1 MNFPRSPMKA
11 HARRS
16 WTGDNTGFASPSYAA
31 GTPQPVLGTPHMP
44 VHGTPR
50 LPVQGTPYLPVHGTP
65 HMPVHGTPRHHVG
78 TPYYPDHRQLDSFQ
92 FGHPRASPG
101 MVSNKSFD
109 YSPYSQASDLRGGF
123 SPAYSELPVIPAG
136 SARRRSH
143 SFTTPAGGGFSPAS
157 LPMGTPAVPMGPV
170 FSPFDGA
177 YPPTPFPPTPGA
189 HPVTP
194 SAYPTT
200 PGVYPSTPSGYPTTP
215 GGYPSTPG
223 VYPTTSRHS
232 RRMYDFAIARDSGYE
247 GADYR
252 RGRRSSSVF
261 QGPSPGYQAAS
272 PAYHRGRRSSSA
284 HQGRPSSMH
293 RGRSSSAHRGRSP
306 SAHRG
311 RSSSAHHAR
320 SSSALRGRSSSAHPA
335 ARGHRRSASAV
346 TFAYPEAT
354 YIAPGMF
361 SNTIKFRVKH
371 AEESGI
377 RLRDILR
384 DDFRV
389 SGKYT
394 YRVHSNSLRDM
405 KIEWPGYPS
414 ANYRVEFRSNS
425 MGNLNL
431 RSLARSL
438 GESCKLYF
446 KANPV
451 PFDWKEARL
460 YCIRDTGGLWK
471 VSLH

>member
-1 MNFPRSPMKA
+1 MNYPRSPMNMKA

-16 WTGDNTGFASPSYAA
+16 WTGDNTGFAGPSYAT
-31 GTPQPVLGTPHMP
+31 GTPQPVLGTPRMP
-44 VHGTPR
+44 AHGTPR
-50 LPVQGTPYLPVHGTP
+50 TPHLPVHGTP
-65 HMPVHGTPRHHVG
+65 HMPVHGTPRHRVG

-123 SPAYSELPVIPAG
+123 SPAYSEPPVIPAG
-136 SARRRSH
+136 TARRRSH
-143 SFTTPAGGGFSPAS
+143 SFTTPAGGGFSPAVGGFAPAP
-157 LPMGTPAVPMGPV
+157 PMGTPANVPMGPV

-177 YPPTPFPPTPGA
+177 YPPTPFPPTP
-189 HPVTP
+189 

-200 PGVYPSTPSGYPTTP
+200 PVGAYPSTPGVYPATPSGYPTTP
-215 GGYPSTPG
+215 G
-223 VYPTTSRHS
+223 VYPATPRHS
-232 RRMYDFAIARDSGYE
+232 RGMYDFAIARDSGYE

-261 QGPSPGYQAAS
+261 QGPPPACQGSPT
-272 PAYHRGRRSSSA
+272 YHRGRRSSSA
-284 HQGRPSSMH
+284 HQGRPSSTH

-306 SAHRG
+306 STHRG
-311 RSSSAHHAR
+311 RSSSAHPHR
-320 SSSALRGRSSSAHPA
+320 SSSALRGRSSSAHPTT
-335 ARGHRRSASAV
+335 RGHRRSASAV

-377 RLRDILR
+377 CLRDIIR

-394 YRVHSNSLRDM
+394 YRVYSNTLRDIQ
-405 KIEWPGYPS
+405 IEWPGYPS
-414 ANYRVEFRSNS
+414 EKYRVEFRVNS
-425 MGNLNL
+425 EGNLNL
-431 RSLARSL
+431 RKLARSL

-446 KANPV
+446 QKHPV
-451 PFDWKEARL
+451 PFDWTEARL

-471 VSLH
+471 MSLH